1 MKILFLLSFFLIMG
15 SSCKKKADTK
25 DPIPTAESNCLI
37 QKIEYDNGTY
47 EKYVFDANKKLT
59 SSVLTYT
66 DENDKIVEVPLTYQ
80 YNSDGNLLKTTGE
93 DGYTD
98 NYTYNANGLLTKV
111 VFTNGKGGLEEEFT
125 VTMDAQK
132 RLTKVIASESGLT
145 GVYEY
150 KGQDN
155 ALSRV
160 EVSYSGQVFDLYE
173 ITSFEADKTKNGY
186 SIAISGHPFDPG
198 VFTGDMVYY
207 PLNLKPNHGL
217 PLRGK
222 SSTAYDEN
230 WENLTTK
237 LRVYYDFVTTRKF
250 NSNNFVIERTS
261 KDAVSGNSYFKKY
274 LYSNCN

>member
-1 MKILFLLSFFLIMG
+1 MKIFYLLSFFLIMG
-15 SSCKKKADTK
+15 NACQKKSDTK
-25 DPIPTAESNCLI
+25 DPVPAPTTCLI
-37 QKIEYDNGTY
+37 QKIEYDDGTY

-66 DENDKIVEVPLTYQ
+66 DENNKIVEVPLTYQ

-160 EVSYSGQVFDLYE
+160 EVSYSGQVLDLYE
-173 ITSFEADKTKNGY
+173 ITSFEADKTKNAY
-186 SIAISGHPFDPG
+186 NIAISGHPFDPG
-198 VFTGDMVYY
+198 IFTGEMIYN
-207 PLNLKPNHGL
+207 PFNMKSNLGL
-217 PLRGK
+217 PKTGK
-222 SSTAYDEN
+222 ASTAYDEN
-230 WENLTTK
+230 WENLTSK
-237 LRVYYDFVTTRKF
+237 LRVYYDFVATRNF
-250 NSNNFVIERTS
+250 NTNNFALDRTS
-261 KDAVSGNSYFKKY
+261 KDAVSGNSHFKKY